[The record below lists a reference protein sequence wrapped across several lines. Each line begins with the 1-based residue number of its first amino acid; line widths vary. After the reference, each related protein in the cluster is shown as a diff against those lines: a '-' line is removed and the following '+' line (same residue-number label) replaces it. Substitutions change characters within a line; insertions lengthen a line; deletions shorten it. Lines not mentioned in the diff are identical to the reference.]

1 MIHHREYSASV
12 PAALHGAPKSAE
24 AHALNLRSYEA
35 REYS

>member
-24 AHALNLRSYEA
+24 ARCLTIRLFEA
-35 REYS
+35 